1 MNKKLLFAAMSLVAF
16 TACNSDDFENQQ
28 IAEQAV
34 SPVQF
39 EVINNND
46 AFTRA
51 SMGGK
56 DNNTIEWSVD
66 DKDLFTLYHGAANV
80 GDITGYENATY
91 MATPVEGKPA
101 TLTTPTMI
109 KEGAAIM
116 VWPVDSEFNIKP
128 TTADFFIK
136 IPAEQTANI
145 QNEIPYVSDQILI
158 DPYKKWDA
166 EDASTY
172 TNTAGYDRKYPVYM
186 RPMASQLN
194 VKAEYAGT
202 DATIATLYKGGSAG
216 LSDDEAIEEIK
227 VTSIDLLT
235 TNSFTTKIGVK
246 FSDPTAAQSAKW
258 NAKVPTNAWK
268 KVTDFDKT
276 KYLAQATKLS
286 TKFLNGNNGCK
297 FLILPQEDISG
308 GAAGAG
314 VVVNTIYGKVLVA
327 KKSDIGESKY
337 KDAEIADAWWRYVKT
352 STAAEA
358 GETKGAKITSGEFK
372 DKHKTTA
379 NIAFGMQQT
388 LNTFSNYTMTTTDG
402 SSIVEGEPIGGA
414 LTRYVKVLLTHL
426 DMSDLHVKSD
436 KQLRDVVR
444 VWKTLGLEKVTVYLD
459 GGQEG
464 DAAKEFTISQNTIKV
479 INELN
484 TDIDGD
490 DQPDFK
496 VMPCKAAGE
505 ECTKIIVTG
514 GGDIQDVAFIADNG
528 GTKADVVFK
537 AGETWTWK
545 VDAETKVAAVKVAKT
560 GVNQFINEG
569 TMTNAA
575 TATLKT
581 IENDGTQNNV
591 QLINKG
597 TWTVA
602 KPAIIN
608 VQFSVI
614 NRKNLNIAKGA
625 QYRQDG
631 LGHNFKNDADELPT
645 RFGGNDEVI
654 GTIEN
659 KGVFAAVNNGNIF
672 NYGLIEHADVDA
684 KTYITTN
691 ELGGDFATAFSA
703 SNLKGRINLPYSNK
717 EEDNISISTS
727 ANKGFVSVT
736 VSAKDAPA
744 DGKLNTAVVGDRVNY
759 VIVNAGINT
768 IEALPAQ
775 IKYVEINEPGT
786 EIAWSLT
793 APAEYTGLI
802 LLSDVNIKLNTK
814 VTATTTYL
822 GKSATMYVGGE
833 FNKGATNWDGY
844 YGVTST
850 NVATNY
856 VYFGD

>member
-1 MNKKLLFAAMSLVAF
+1 MNKKLLFAAMSLVAL

-28 IAEQAV
+28 VAEQAV

-39 EVINNND
+39 EVINND
-46 AFTRA
+46 ALTRA
-51 SMGGK
+51 SMTGTDK
-56 DNNTIEWSVD
+56 NTIEWSVKD
-66 DKDLFTLYHGAANV
+66 GDLFTLYHGALALGNV
-80 GDITGYENATY
+80 SGYENATY
-91 MATPVEGKPA
+91 KSTPVEGKPA

-128 TTADFFIK
+128 ATDLFIK
-136 IPAEQTANI
+136 IPAKQTEKI
-145 QNEIPYVSDQILI
+145 QNEIPYVSDQIEI
-158 DPYKKWDA
+158 GAYTKWDA
-166 EDASTY
+166 EVPATY
-172 TNTAGYDRKYPVYM
+172 TNTAGLNRKYPVYM

-194 VKAEYAGT
+194 VVADYSGT
-202 DATIATLYKGGSAG
+202 DETIAELYENKPGVEKGEG
-216 LSDDEAIEEIK
+216 ITEIK

-235 TNSFTTKIGVK
+235 SNQFTTKIGLK
-246 FSDPTAAQSAKW
+246 FNDPTPAQTAKW
-258 NAKVPTNAWK
+258 NAKVPGNAWG
-268 KVTDFDKT
+268 KVTAFDMT
-276 KYLAQATKLS
+276 KIDEQADKLS
-286 TKFLNGNNGCK
+286 TKFLNDNKGCK
-297 FLILPQEDISG
+297 FLILPQENISSVD
-308 GAAGAG
+308 GAANAG

-327 KKSDIGESKY
+327 KKGEVAGSKY
-337 KDAEIADAWWRYVKT
+337 EDSEIKDAWWRYIT
-352 STAAEA
+352 TGATIT
-358 GETKGAKITSGEFK
+358 GETKGPKITSGEFK
-372 DKHKTTA
+372 DKYKTTA
-379 NIAFGMQQT
+379 NIAVGMKQT
-388 LNTFSNYTMTTTDG
+388 LNTFSTYTMTTKDN

-414 LTRYVKVLLTHL
+414 LKRYVKVLLSHL
-426 DMSDLHVKSD
+426 DMSDLHVKDD

-444 VWKTLGLEKVTVYLD
+444 VWKKLGLDPVTVYVD
-459 GGQEG
+459 GGQG
-464 DAAKEFTISQNTIKV
+464 DDAAEQFTISQKTIQV

-484 TDIDGD
+484 TDVNGD
-490 DQPDFK
+490 KQPDFK
-496 VMPCKAAGE
+496 IMPCNEAGE
-505 ECTKIIVTG
+505 ECTSIIVTG
-514 GGDIQDVAFIADNG
+514 GGDIQDVAFIAKNG
-528 GTKADVVFK
+528 STKANVVFK

-545 VDAETKVAAVKVAKT
+545 VDAETKVAAVKVDDD
-560 GVNQFINEG
+560 GVKQFINEG
-569 TMTNAA
+569 TMTNNA

-602 KPAIIN
+602 KPAILN

-631 LGHNFKNDADELPT
+631 LGHNFKNDADLLPT

-691 ELGGDFATAFSA
+691 ELGGDFTTAFTA
-703 SNLKGRINLPYSNK
+703 SNLIGRINLPYSNK
-717 EEDNISISTS
+717 EEDNISIS
-727 ANKGFVSVT
+727 AAADKGFVSVT

-744 DGKLNTAVVGDRVNY
+744 DGKLNTAVVGERVNY

-793 APAEYTGLI
+793 APATYTGLI
-802 LLSDVNIKLNTK
+802 LLSDVNIKLNTQI
-814 VTATTTYL
+814 TATTTYL
-822 GKSATMYVGGE
+822 GKSATMYVGGK
-833 FNKGATNWDGY
+833 FNKAGTDWNGY
-844 YGVTST
+844 YGDTEA